1 MSYSNT
7 TSHYNLPQY
16 VASDIPSVLSDV
28 NDAYAAIDTAI
39 YNVAA
44 SAGSESAAIDALT
57 TRVTNAETNIA
68 TLQSD
73 LDADESTIQGQGTAI
88 TSLQAR
94 TTTVETKVASLET
107 ATTSNTNRIA
117 VLEQEVSG
125 GSVEV
130 QTGTLTAGQTSVV
143 LTFTDQTI
151 GATTLVDWYS
161 ADALVSPTAIATTAN
176 TVTLTFEAQAADM
189 GVAVKVQNL

>member
-1 MSYSNT
+1 MSYTNT

-16 VASDIPSVLSDV
+16 VASDIPSILSDV

-44 SAGSESAAIDALT
+44 SAGSESAAIEALK
-57 TRVTNAETNIA
+57 TRVTNTETNIA
-68 TLQSD
+68 TLQTD

-130 QTGTLTAGQTSVV
+130 QTGTLIAGQTSVV

-151 GATTLVDWYS
+151 GNTTLVDWYS
-161 ADALVSPTAIATTAN
+161 ADPLVSPTAIATTAN
-176 TVTLTFEAQAADM
+176 TVTLTFAVQAADM
-189 GVAVKVQNL
+189 GVAVKVQN